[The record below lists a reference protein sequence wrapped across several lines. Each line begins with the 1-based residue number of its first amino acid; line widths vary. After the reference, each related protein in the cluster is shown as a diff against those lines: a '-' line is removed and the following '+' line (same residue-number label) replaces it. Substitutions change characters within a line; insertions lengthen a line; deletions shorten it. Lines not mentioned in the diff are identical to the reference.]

1 VQHECHDH
9 RELGNLEA
17 LWYLACIDCN
27 IMKTSQMADLGFK
40 RALAPLDGSMVAEA
54 ILPPFLRLAHPLGM
68 EVALIRVVVP
78 TVKPVVVEEASV
90 ELGSAAP
97 TIAKM
102 LEEAD
107 GYLCRVAT
115 TPIFEGLKVLTTVR
129 SGEAPQE
136 IIASAREMGA
146 DVIAMTT
153 HGRTGLKRL
162 LFGSVAEAV
171 LRMADVPVFV
181 VRAAHLEAVARVA

>member
-1 VQHECHDH
+1 
-9 RELGNLEA
+9 
-17 LWYLACIDCN
+17 
-27 IMKTSQMADLGFK
+27 MKTSQTPELGFK
-40 RALAPLDGSMVAEA
+40 RALVTLDGSMVAEA
-54 ILPPFLRLAHPLGM
+54 ILPPFLQLAHPLGM

-78 TVKPVVVEEASV
+78 TVKPAAVEGVPV
-90 ELGSAAP
+90 ELGNTTPS
-97 TIAKM
+97 IERM

-107 GYLCRVAT
+107 AYLRAVAA
-115 TPIFEGLKVLTTVR
+115 TPFFEGLRVITTVR

-136 IIASAREMGA
+136 IIAAAREIGA

-171 LRMADVPVFV
+171 LRMSDVPVFML
-181 VRAAHLEAVARVA
+181 RAAHLEAAMRVA